1 MSASLAILQTST
13 SRGSLEEDLNQES
26 EGKGSPFLK
35 CVVSIWALSVRG
47 DVRACQD
54 GFGHFFHVCPFDK
67 EGWF

>member
-35 CVVSIWALSVRG
+35 CVVRG
-47 DVRACQD
+47 VGGVKASQD
-54 GFGHFFHVCPFDK
+54 GFWAIFSTFARLT
-67 EGWF
+67 EGPGG